1 MKPLHGKVA
10 LITGAAQ
17 GMGLETALELSRRGA
32 IPVLL
37 DTNAEKLISALDS
50 VRAIEAGS
58 LSFTMDVAKK
68 DEWIRTVESAHR
80 QMGSIDIL
88 VNCAA
93 IFNVL
98 PFEEISEAEWDRVFS
113 VNVKGILFGCQA
125 VSPYM
130 RRQKSGRIINLS
142 SQAGKTGGLLIGAH
156 YSASKAAVLCMTMT
170 FAAALAADGVTVN
183 AICPGIINTDF
194 LKGVP
199 GIENFFT
206 RIPLGKKPGEASDV
220 AKAIAFLV
228 SDDAA
233 YITGETMDVNGG
245 LLMD

>member
-1 MKPLHGKVA
+1 MKPLEKKVA

-17 GMGLETALELSRRGA
+17 GMGLETALEFGRRGA
-32 IPVLL
+32 TPVLV
-37 DTNAEKLISALDS
+37 DVNADKLTAALNAA
-50 VRAIEAGS
+50 RGIESHS
-58 LSFTMDVAKK
+58 LSFVMDVSKK
-68 DEWIRTVESAHR
+68 DQWLETAEEVHKLL
-80 QMGSIDIL
+80 GSIDIL

-93 IFNVL
+93 IFSVK
-98 PFEEISEAEWDRVFS
+98 PFEEISEAEWDRIFA

-130 RRQKSGRIINLS
+130 RRKRWGRIINLS

-156 YSASKAAVLCMTMT
+156 YSASKAAVICMTKT
-170 FAAALAADGVTVN
+170 FAAALAADNVTVN
-183 AICPGIINTDF
+183 AIAPGIINTDF

-199 GIENFFT
+199 GIENFFA
-206 RIPLGKKPGEASDV
+206 RIPLGRRPGEAADV
-220 AKAIAFLV
+220 AKAGAFLA
-228 SDDAA
+228 SEDAR